1 MSILWIIYQVV
12 CIIGIWWGGG
22 GGSPVSHFAKIADSS
37 VEFVFNI
44 VPVHGTT
51 APWNTLLNCGR
62 KVWRFRCIWIYI
74 YIWLHKYNISAVCHI
89 VCGLDRGH
97 DVIWTTRRT
106 INRLCGHWPRSYP
119 SPAVQMNA
127 ARTVV
132 VYRRWST
139 LVIGVLRL
147 WYWYIYIYIW
157 ILTEVLIE
165 YWLLS

>member
-1 MSILWIIYQVV
+1 MDYLSGGMYHRYLM
-12 CIIGIWWGGG
+12 GGWGGG
-22 GGSPVSHFAKIADSS
+22 VLCP
-37 VEFVFNI
+37 
-44 VPVHGTT
+44 
-51 APWNTLLNCGR
+51 TLLKSLTLLWNLSSILFLFTVQLLHETLSWTVAG
-62 KVWRFRCIWIYI
+62 KYGVSDVFEYI